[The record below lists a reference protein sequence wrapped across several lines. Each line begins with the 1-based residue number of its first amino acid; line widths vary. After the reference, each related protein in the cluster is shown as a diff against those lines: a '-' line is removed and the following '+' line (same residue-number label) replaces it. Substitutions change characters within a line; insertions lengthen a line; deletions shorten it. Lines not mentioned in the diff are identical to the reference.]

1 MAKEPSLC
9 HYDSLGFVEA
19 FLVTKYI
26 WPIFVFRYSK
36 FSDIIEKIGILY
48 FLDIDGYRYL
58 NMLTSEVNRSDQK
71 TDIKHKQH
79 IQTFIQRL

>member
-19 FLVTKYI
+19 FLVTEYI

-36 FSDIIEKIGILY
+36 FSDIIEKLGILY
-48 FLDIDGYRYL
+48 FLDIDRYRYL
-58 NMLTSEVNRSDQK
+58 NMLTSEVNRSDQN

-79 IQTFIQRL
+79 I